1 MSKKISAKEYIEKKY
16 QNNKNDKIDKNLIL
30 NEIKILVLENEI
42 NDISNFINDLF
53 KLNNN
58 ISIQELYTKFNYK
71 NNNNIYNKNNNTN
84 ELKYNNNNDISDK
97 EKNLN
102 EIGKKDNS
110 NPKST
115 NKINLKNIDLLSEN
129 LPSDKNRKILIN
141 NNNFEKINKFSD
153 ESKINNSQN
162 KKNKI
167 KFSDIKINSIIFPK
181 NDFYFSKDINNKQN
195 DNNLINKIKNDI
207 FINKNSDNSLVYPIN
222 KKRNLKLFD
231 NNNNENYDNKKENNN
246 KNDFFNEIY
255 SSIQNNKIHDLLS
268 NKINNLN
275 NCNNNFN
282 NFNFPNTFS
291 YSPIKK
297 NPQQNLL
304 NYYILNKTA
313 NSLNTNYDIKNNII
327 KNNNKIKN
335 ISKTNKF
342 MSQINNILKKESKN
356 NNKNINDKYEKDKII
371 NLNIDNNIIQN
382 KRDNK
387 NNIEINNK
395 DVEKLVQE
403 VKDSSSKLNNV
414 INKMNNI

>member
-16 QNNKNDKIDKNLIL
+16 QNNKNDKIDKKLIL
-30 NEIKILVLENEI
+30 NEIKTLVLENEI
-42 NDISNFINDLF
+42 NDISNFINNLF
-53 KLNNN
+53 KSNNN

-84 ELKYNNNNDISDK
+84 ELKFNNNNDINDK

-115 NKINLKNIDLLSEN
+115 NKINLKNIDFLSEN

-141 NNNFEKINKFSD
+141 MNNFEKINKFSD